1 MQVNYATDA
10 FVSLTG
16 LINFIE
22 ANNTAGA
29 GMRWLSRYE
38 KFLQKSFVDAKKI
51 KLCHNKTFRK
61 LNLKCINYNDWV
73 IAFSMNE
80 KFILIEALLHKS
92 RIID

>member
-1 MQVNYATDA
+1 MQISYTQDA
-10 FVSLTG
+10 FASLID

-22 ANNTAGA
+22 ANNTKGA
-29 GMRWLSRYE
+29 GVRWLNKYE
-38 KFLQKSFVDAKKI
+38 QFILDDLQNPTHKR
-51 KLCHNKTFRK
+51 LCGNKTFEG
-61 LNLKCINYNDWV
+61 LNLRCVYFNDWV